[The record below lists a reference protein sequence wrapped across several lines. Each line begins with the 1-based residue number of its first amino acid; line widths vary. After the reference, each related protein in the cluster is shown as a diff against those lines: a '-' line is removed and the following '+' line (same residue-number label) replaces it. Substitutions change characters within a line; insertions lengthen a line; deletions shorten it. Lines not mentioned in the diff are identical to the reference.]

1 MQNQISSSKKSA
13 RFQIFALAK
22 SRGVRYQRL
31 AEDDLAEVVTR
42 LSDDEVATD
51 DVEDLVVALRRS
63 GTISGSEMVDLLGQY
78 LNEKVVIK
86 HMEHNLFR
94 ANLKEAF
101 DYLSQNE
108 IIEYADFLEV
118 HKILFGDYY
127 PWAGQDRLATAPH
140 LLVSKA
146 ETKFCEPP
154 AIRLAVDQG
163 LRLAQHHDRVSE
175 LPGEIMGL
183 FAYGHPFLDGN
194 GRAMLLVH
202 MELAYRAGFS
212 INWSATNKSDYLY
225 ALTREIESPGNGIL
239 DQYLTSFMGP
249 RIERGQLAG
258 SALSMRGLDGLDG
271 ENRIE
276 GDLRDESVAEKYR
289 QFDEARNYSYRIAG
303 AEGDNSYPDNCDPD
317 DDEDQ
322 EPGPAPG

>member
-1 MQNQISSSKKSA
+1 MFDPFND
-13 RFQIFALAK
+13 FAEAGYL
-22 SRGVRYQRL
+22 RNVRKDKDR
-31 AEDDLAEVVTR
+31 
-42 LSDDEVATD
+42 
-51 DVEDLVVALRRS
+51 
-63 GTISGSEMVDLLGQY
+63 
-78 LNEKVVIK
+78 VVIK

-101 DYLSQNE
+101 DYLSRRV

-118 HKILFGDYY
+118 HRVLFGDYY
-127 PWAGQDRLATAPH
+127 PWAGKDRLATAPH

-146 ETKFCEPP
+146 GTQFCEPRT
-154 AIRLAVDQG
+154 IRLAVDQG
-163 LRLAQHHDRVSE
+163 LRLAQHNEQMPAV
-175 LPGEIMGL
+175 PGEIMGL

-194 GRAMLLVH
+194 GRTMLLVH

-212 INWSATNKSDYLY
+212 IDWSATNKSDYLY

-258 SALSMRGLDGLDG
+258 SALSMRGLDGLDD

-303 AEGDNSYPDNCDPD
+303 AGGGTDHPDSCDLD
-317 DDEDQ
+317 DDESQ
-322 EPGPAPG
+322 GPGPSPE